1 MKISDVYKSHL
12 YRHFKG
18 GYYFVE
24 DIAVDTETG
33 KSLVVYRSMQDGV
46 LYSRDAEDFVKEIP
60 SDREDN
66 VTRQKYRFEPVGSIN
81 NFLSDVSTQ
90 GLMDELFS
98 RKDNPLLDFDLD
110 KLNDGVAFRR
120 YLMCTERGEIIEPIF
135 TADSKAELI
144 QYIRHNLHRVGGST
158 KFYKEVFIPLE
169 ILPSDL

>member
-1 MKISDVYKSHL
+1 MNLVCKNRM

-18 GYYFVE
+18 GYYYVE

-33 KSLVVYRSMQDGV
+33 KETVVYRSISDGTLYCREIKDFTEEV
-46 LYSRDAEDFVKEIP
+46 LS
-60 SDREDN
+60 REDN
-66 VTRQKYRFEPVGSIN
+66 VTRQKYRFELVENLS

-120 YLMCTERGEIIEPIF
+120 YLMCTECGEIIEPVF
-135 TADSKAELI
+135 TADSKEELI

-169 ILPSDL
+169 ILPKDL